1 MRLAGIVLA
10 GFVVGLSGC
19 AAGGDLDGQ
28 RPSGSVGVTQ
38 AGAQD
43 AAHFRRLIEEDGI
56 PEPKLLDQVGFFAE
70 HALEQP
76 EADCGEVICTH
87 PSLAVAPRFDDGTW
101 TMAFV
106 SLNSAVDPE
115 TRPRQ
120 PVHLVLA
127 VESSPAADEL
137 TRSAAALFE
146 AVLAELEPEDRL
158 SVLSFGA
165 QPEVLVHGAVPTE
178 TDVSSLAL
186 PTAATSAQVDLYA
199 GIAASA
205 DALSSLPDFVGASRI
220 VLLTTGRADAGI
232 TDRARI
238 EALAEGL
245 VRQGTPFSVLGMSD
259 SFEADLPRGIAELGA
274 GNYAFAQDSED
285 LQNLVVQE
293 AGVRLVP
300 LASDVMLR
308 VVPSP
313 GYRVGRIYGAR
324 RASVEDGAAVL
335 RSPAMYLGTRS
346 TTDPMEPTADRR
358 GGGGGLFVELVGDPS
373 MAAEIGA
380 GQPAFRLETSYRD
393 IDAEADVS
401 FDAEVVNDLSP
412 GERPAENWPHF
423 STPEYGKAFMML
435 NMYLALR
442 AMVDLYA
449 AGDCGSA
456 LGISYMMEPGADEW
470 QKRFDDPD
478 IEEDRDTMLRLA
490 ENIFNQCRAVPVPP
504 SNYEAGCFGL

>member
-1 MRLAGIVLA
+1 MRLAWTVLA
-10 GFVVGLSGC
+10 FSLWGC
-19 AAGGDLDGQ
+19 AGGDVAEGQ
-28 RPSGSVGVTQ
+28 RPTGSVGVTQ

-43 AAHFRRLIEEDGI
+43 AAHFRRLVEEGHI
-56 PEPKLLDQVGFFAE
+56 PEPSLLDQVGFFAE
-70 HALEQP
+70 HALVQP
-76 EADCGEVICTH
+76 EADCGGVICTH

-127 VESSPAADEL
+127 VESSVAAGEL
-137 TRSAAALFE
+137 TKSGTALFE
-146 AVLAELEPEDRL
+146 AVLAELQPEDRL
-158 SVLSFGA
+158 SVLSFGSE
-165 QPEVLVHGAVPTE
+165 PELLVHGAIPAE
-178 TDVSSLAL
+178 TDVSDLTL
-186 PTAATSAQVDLYA
+186 PIASFESAPIDLYA
-199 GIAASA
+199 GIAAAA
-205 DALSSLPDFVGASRI
+205 DALSSLPDFVGTSRI

-232 TDRARI
+232 TDQARI

-259 SFEADLPRGIAELGA
+259 SFEAALPRSIAELGA
-274 GNYAFAQDSED
+274 GNYAFAESSDD
-285 LQNLVVQE
+285 LQTLVVQE

-300 LASDVMLR
+300 LASDVVLR

-313 GYRVGRIYGAR
+313 GYSVGRIYGAR

-335 RSPAMYLGTRS
+335 RSPALFLGTRS
-346 TTDPMEPTADRR
+346 TAMEPMDPTQDRR
-358 GGGGGLFVELVGDPS
+358 GGGGGLFVELVADPS

-401 FDAEVVNDLSP
+401 FEAEVANDLSP
-412 GERPAENWPHF
+412 GERPSENWPHF

-456 LGISYMMEPGADEW
+456 LGISYMMEPGANEW
-470 QKRFDDPD
+470 QKRFDDLD
-478 IEEDRDTMLRLA
+478 IGADRDIMLGLA
-490 ENIFNQCRAVPVPP
+490 ENIFNECRAVPVPP

>member
-1 MRLAGIVLA
+1 MRLACIVLA
-10 GFVVGLSGC
+10 GFAVGLSGC
-19 AAGGDLDGQ
+19 AGGAEAEGQ

-43 AAHFRRLIEEDGI
+43 AAHFRRLVEEDRI
-56 PEPKLLDQVGFFAE
+56 PEPSLLDQVGFFAE

-127 VESSPAADEL
+127 VESSPAASEL
-137 TRSAAALFE
+137 TKSGAALFD
-146 AVLAELEPEDRL
+146 AVLAELEPDDRL
-158 SVLSFGA
+158 SVLSFGSE
-165 QPEVLVHGAVPTE
+165 PEVLVRGAIPAESDLSDLT
-178 TDVSSLAL
+178 L
-186 PTAATSAQVDLYA
+186 PITSGPDLVDLYS
-199 GIAASA
+199 GIAAA
-205 DALSSLPDFVGASRI
+205 EGALSSLPDFVGTSRI

-238 EALAEGL
+238 EALAESL
-245 VRQGTPFSVLGMSD
+245 VRQGTPFSVVGMSD

-274 GNYAFAQDSED
+274 GNYAFAETSED

-300 LASDVMLR
+300 LASDVALR

-313 GYRVGRIYGAR
+313 GYSVGRIYGAR
-324 RASVEDGAAVL
+324 RASVEDGVAVL
-335 RSPAMYLGTRS
+335 RSPAMYLGARS
-346 TTDPMEPTADRR
+346 TMDPMEPTEDRR

-401 FDAEVVNDLSP
+401 FEAEVVNDLSP
-412 GERPAENWPHF
+412 AERPSENWPHF

-456 LGISYMMEPGADEW
+456 LGTSYMMEPGAEEW

-478 IEEDRDTMLRLA
+478 IEEDRYIMLRLA
-490 ENIFNQCRAVPVPP
+490 ENIFNECRAVPVPP